1 MKIGIFAKTF
11 SRPTIE
17 ELFQAIAS
25 YGIYS
30 VQFNLSCAGLET
42 LPENVSCDLVQ
53 RITDAAEQAT
63 VNLAAIS
70 GTFNMAH
77 PNPAVRRNGLEKFE
91 ILCEVTAQLRIP
103 VITLCTGT
111 RDPAN
116 MWKWHSDNDSKE
128 TWDDMVQSI
137 ESALVAAEKNKL
149 ILAFEPESENVANSA
164 FRARKL
170 LDELRSPRLRIII
183 DPANLISSERNQK
196 DVLDEAFAL
205 LGDAIQIAHAKDRNK
220 DFQACAAG
228 KGILDFEYYL
238 RCLKEIGFTGPLIMH
253 GLEEED
259 VRFSREFLDRILQS
273 QPDQS
278 TCLSLKQT
286 E

>member
-128 TWDDMVQSI
+128 AWDDLVQSI
-137 ESALVAAEKNKL
+137 ESALVVAEKNKL

-170 LDELRSPRLRIII
+170 PDE
-183 DPANLISSERNQK
+183 
-196 DVLDEAFAL
+196 
-205 LGDAIQIAHAKDRNK
+205 
-220 DFQACAAG
+220 
-228 KGILDFEYYL
+228 
-238 RCLKEIGFTGPLIMH
+238 
-253 GLEEED
+253 
-259 VRFSREFLDRILQS
+259 
-273 QPDQS
+273 
-278 TCLSLKQT
+278 
-286 E
+286 